1 MRIHQSI
8 RVAATAIAAAWVLAG
23 GPPVAAEPYP
33 DRPIQLII
41 PFAPGDTDQMLRP
54 FTERMGEF
62 LGRPVVLNYKP
73 GAAGGLGASMVATS
87 KPDGYTLVGSSPGS
101 LVIVPLANKEM
112 KYGTDSFAP
121 IAALVEGGL
130 MLVVPAGS
138 PYQSIK
144 DVVEQA
150 KRAPGTIT
158 FSSSGVMGITHLL
171 AEIFSQAAGIKL
183 NHIPHQG
190 SGPAITALLGGHVD
204 MASTAIAPAQG
215 HIQAGKL
222 RALAVFSD
230 KRLKAYP
237 DVPTLKE
244 MGYDVGSPD
253 ALWDRGAPGDTG
265 RRDRRAARRGAQGE
279 REVRRPDRRQPVA
292 DRRRGQAARSARI
305 RRLPGQPGA
314 VVRARDSIAELRD
327 TSLSLTVRPDPV
339 DRRPD
344 LPSQLFD
351 REGLGQEGHPGIE
364 HAVVDD
370 GVARVAGRVEHL
382 QPRDSARRAAR
393 PAGDRSCRA

>member
-8 RVAATAIAAAWVLAG
+8 RVAATVIVAAWVLAG

-73 GAAGGLGASMVATS
+73 GAAGGLGAGMVATS

-222 RALAVFSD
+222 RALAAFSD

-244 MGYDVGSPD
+244 MGYDVGSPTLYGIVAPRGTPD
-253 ALWDRGAPGDTG
+253 DVIAALHG
-265 RRDRRAARRGAQGE
+265 AARKVSEKYGDQIGA
-279 REVRRPDRRQPVA
+279 
-292 DRRRGQAARSARI
+292 
-305 RRLPGQPGA
+305 
-314 VVRARDSIAELRD
+314 
-327 TSLSLTVRPDPV
+327 SLSLIGAEVKLLGPREYADYL
-339 DRRPD
+339 DNQAR
-344 LPSQLFD
+344 LFG
-351 REGLGQEGHPGIE
+351 RGI
-364 HAVVDD
+364 
-370 GVARVAGRVEHL
+370 
-382 QPRDSARRAAR
+382 
-393 PAGDRSCRA
+393 RSLN